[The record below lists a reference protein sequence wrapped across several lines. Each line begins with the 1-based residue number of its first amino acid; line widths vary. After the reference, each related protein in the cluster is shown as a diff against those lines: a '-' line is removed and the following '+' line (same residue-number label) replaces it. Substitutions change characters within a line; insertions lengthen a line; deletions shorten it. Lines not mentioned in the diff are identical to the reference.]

1 MKEFFVR
8 KKNCFS
14 LLTYALQIGMTAK
27 TKNLRPISKLLFI
40 FLKYAFKTHVVKMT
54 VTDTMK
60 QHVFLPID
68 LILVTRVLFSIPF
81 YADEMMKMPVIRA
94 IVIKTDNNTTQRE
107 NRFSFNKA
115 GFLLLLLK
123 LILLSVCK
131 TFQKFNIFKN

>member
-1 MKEFFVR
+1 
-8 KKNCFS
+8 
-14 LLTYALQIGMTAK
+14 MTAK

-54 VTDTMK
+54 VTDTIK

-68 LILVTRVLFSIPF
+68 LILLTRVLFSIPF

-107 NRFSFNKA
+107 IAFR
-115 GFLLLLLK
+115 
-123 LILLSVCK
+123 LIKPDFCCYCSS
-131 TFQKFNIFKN
+131 

>member
-1 MKEFFVR
+1 
-8 KKNCFS
+8 
-14 LLTYALQIGMTAK
+14 
-27 TKNLRPISKLLFI
+27 
-40 FLKYAFKTHVVKMT
+40 MT
-54 VTDTMK
+54 VTDTIK

-68 LILVTRVLFSIPF
+68 LILLTRVLFSIPF